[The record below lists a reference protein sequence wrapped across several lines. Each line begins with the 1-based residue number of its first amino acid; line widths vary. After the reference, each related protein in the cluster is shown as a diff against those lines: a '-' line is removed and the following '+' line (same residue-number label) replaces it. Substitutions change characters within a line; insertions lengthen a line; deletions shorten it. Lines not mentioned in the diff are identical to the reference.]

1 VIIGNL
7 IPVATSARS
16 DDSGAERIV
25 LYTASVNDTPS
36 DFSFLNNSAV
46 SENCTLL
53 FRSPELQFL
62 VAEVPANESVYYTNE
77 LLKLPGVN
85 TAEPDILRYPESLDQ
100 ESSSES
106 SIRDQWAFE
115 RVMLSSVLPSPHSLT
130 GNQTI
135 TVAIL
140 DTGIDLSHQHLS
152 GSVRSDGFDW
162 IENSPSISDPDGHGT
177 FLAGLINSFISS
189 GGSGAGNV
197 SLLPERV
204 GTQKQGIYGSLS
216 ALAIRDA
223 ADKGAQIILMGYGGK
238 DQSPAEEAAIAY
250 AAQKGCI
257 LIAPAGNDASN
268 EGHYP
273 SDYSEVISVGSTG
286 KTDGLSYFSNYGIF
300 VELVSPGEGILSLW
314 PGNTTQTATGTSLSA
329 AQVAG
334 CAALVLQTDPSL
346 SRSDVREILTST
358 AHDLGRNGR
367 DIYYGYGLLNA
378 AAAVN
383 KTRELRDKGIE
394 RSVRGSV
401 NLSHDPES
409 ENGGHSSVV
418 RSGGNPMTAIDLPLN
433 TGWNFVTLPAFPASG
448 KRSQDL
454 FRTVNTDGHTI
465 WVYDG
470 DEQDWRAIEKESD
483 LYPLEGLLLYSDR
496 VTSIPLVFN
505 SSSVSYSRELN
516 TGWNLIGT
524 PGLVPITA
532 KEGLAT
538 ISDTWVSLLQF
549 NSSVQGYDPAVIQGA
564 EGVHA
569 DSRLLAPFSAFWVY
583 MNGPGTYSPMGTGNQ
598 SNGNN

>member
-1 VIIGNL
+1 MIIGNL

-16 DDSGAERIV
+16 DDSGAARIV
-25 LYTASVNDTPS
+25 LYTASVNETPS
-36 DFSFLNNSAV
+36 NFSFLNNSAV

-53 FRSPELQFL
+53 FRSPELQFI

-100 ESSSES
+100 ESSDTS
-106 SIRDQWAFE
+106 SIRDQWALE
-115 RVMLSSVLPSPHSLT
+115 RVMLSSVVPSPHSLT
-130 GNQTI
+130 GNHTI

-140 DTGIDLSHQHLS
+140 DTGIDPSHQQLS
-152 GSVRSDGFDW
+152 GSVRYDGFDW
-162 IENSPSISDPDGHGT
+162 IENSSALSDPDGHGT

-189 GGSGAGNV
+189 GGFGAGNV
-197 SLLPERV
+197 SLLSERV
-204 GTQKQGIYGSLS
+204 GTQNQGIYASLS

-238 DQSPAEEAAIAY
+238 DQSPAEETAIAY
-250 AAQKGCI
+250 ATQKGCI

-300 VELVSPGEGILSLW
+300 VELVAPGEGVLSLW
-314 PGNTTQTATGTSLSA
+314 PGNTTKAATGTSPSA

-334 CAALVLQTDPSL
+334 CAALILQEDSSL
-346 SRSDVREILTST
+346 SRGEVREILTST

-383 KTRELRDKGIE
+383 KTCEFRDRKVE
-394 RSVRGSV
+394 RTSSGSDTRGLK
-401 NLSHDPES
+401 NLSNDPES
-409 ENGGHSSVV
+409 ENGGYSGIV
-418 RSGGNPMTAIDLPLN
+418 RSGGNALTAIDLPLN
-433 TGWNFVTLPAFPASG
+433 SGWNFITLPAFPASG
-448 KRSQDL
+448 KQSQDL

-470 DEQDWRAIEKESD
+470 QKQDWRAIEKESD

-496 VTSIPLVFN
+496 ETSIPLVFN
-505 SSSVSYSRELN
+505 SSSALYYRELN
-516 TGWNLIGT
+516 AGWNLIGA
-524 PGLVPITA
+524 PGLVPISA
-532 KEGLAT
+532 REGLTT
-538 ISDTWVSLLQF
+538 ISDAWVSLLPF
-549 NSSVQGYDPAVIQGA
+549 NSSIQGYDPAVIQGA

-583 MNGPGTYSPMGTGNQ
+583 MNGPGTYSPLGA
-598 SNGNN
+598 